1 MKELDKDR
9 SSLQGDAQV
18 TFLKSPLQVDDVA
31 VKLLSHVQLFAT
43 LWTAAHQAPLS
54 MGFPKQEYSGCHF
67 PFQRIFLIQ
76 GSNPTFLA
84 LAGEFFTTKPPGK
97 PKSWESDCKNKNEL

>member
-54 MGFPKQEYSGCHF
+54 MGFPKQEYSGGSPF
-67 PFQRIFLIQ
+67 PPPGDLPDPGIKPMCPALTDSLLLSHQ
-76 GSNPTFLA
+76 GSPQVDVGA
-84 LAGEFFTTKPPGK
+84 
-97 PKSWESDCKNKNEL
+97 SQ